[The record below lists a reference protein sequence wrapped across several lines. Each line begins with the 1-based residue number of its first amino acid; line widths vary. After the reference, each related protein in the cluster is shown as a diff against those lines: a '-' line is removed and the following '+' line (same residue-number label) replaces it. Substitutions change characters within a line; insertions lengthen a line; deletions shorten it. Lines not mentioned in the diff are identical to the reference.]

1 MEPAMG
7 ALIQEQVPCLAS
19 EVWIWGTIPA
29 GTGSILY
36 DVSIDGG
43 TPNVTSRAS
52 NGSAIYDDIYYQ
64 SSLLV
69 NTDHTIVLRNLG
81 SSGNKNSELQLDRFM
96 FQTDETTP
104 TFKPPGDSMS
114 SAASITPSASSTS
127 ESMVEPG
134 RSSSKSK
141 ALTIAGAIIGVL
153 VVLVIV
159 LAFFL
164 WKSRGRRTQGNTQAT
179 GTRPH
184 RPTLT
189 PVPFIVI
196 PHEAPLRES
205 HSVEHDPIHTAKD
218 PVIEANSC
226 SSSRQVPVVG
236 AHSSDQLPV
245 TGMRTIPQADEGLI
259 SLPPPA
265 YNSLQSNRLP

>member
-1 MEPAMG
+1 MG

-19 EVWIWGTIPA
+19 EVSPTHVVMSYTQYSIGYQVWIWGTIPA

-52 NGSAIYDDIYYQ
+52 NGSAIYNDIYYQ

-81 SSGNKNSELQLDRFM
+81 SSRNKNSELQLDRFM

-104 TFKPPGDSMS
+104 TFKPPGDSVS

-164 WKSRGRRTQGNTQAT
+164 WKSRGRRTQGQWRPLRCRSSVQMTSIGNTQAT

-205 HSVEHDPIHTAKD
+205 HSVEHDPIHTGT
-218 PVIEANSC
+218 S
-226 SSSRQVPVVG
+226 
-236 AHSSDQLPV
+236 
-245 TGMRTIPQADEGLI
+245 IPNL
-259 SLPPPA
+259 SL
-265 YNSLQSNRLP
+265 S